1 MSETQQLISG
11 ALTVGGMGGMPHDD
25 RFFLGLAVLALVYGL
40 LCAAIGAVIAH
51 VKNQSVREG
60 FLLGAFLG
68 ILGLIA
74 VARLPR
80 KPKTQTP
87 SGVTQ
92 PGWCPDP
99 AGIGPSKY
107 WDGQAWSDRPPQ

>member
-11 ALTVGGMGGMPHDD
+11 ALTLGGMGGMPHDD

-60 FLLGAFLG
+60 FLLEHFWASSGSSP
-68 ILGLIA
+68 
-74 VARLPR
+74 LPACLASPR
-80 KPKTQTP
+80 PKRRR
-87 SGVTQ
+87 
-92 PGWCPDP
+92 
-99 AGIGPSKY
+99 A
-107 WDGQAWSDRPPQ
+107 